1 KKLHLSE
8 WWADNWSQDFLKAID
23 KNHYYYTSIFA
34 YGGIVGY
41 ANLDI
46 YRANAWIFTIV
57 IMFMVLVL
65 ICFILIT
72 FGTRSRLGLKF
83 KKWFINKIIANINTY
98 HKKDYQLNERN
109 YFEEKLGTDH

>member
-1 KKLHLSE
+1 M
-8 WWADNWSQDFLKAID
+8 
-23 KNHYYYTSIFA
+23 SIIL
-34 YGGIVGY
+34 GI
-41 ANLDI
+41 
-46 YRANAWIFTIV
+46 
-57 IMFMVLVL
+57 

-109 YFEEKLGTDH
+109 YFEENLVQITMELINNLAQNKLLSNKIFKQKLLIANHLLIHQHQKIKRLKK